1 MSVCKL
7 DNETDNIKPP
17 CKREE
22 SFMSVLPDGFNII
35 EYRSKM
41 EAVNLVEINQSP
53 IELKEISSKELDPE
67 YAKLANENWED
78 LI

>member
-1 MSVCKL
+1 MCEGYKVNKYGYGYCNHGFTAMSVCKR
-7 DNETDNIKPP
+7 DNETDNIKPS

-41 EAVNLVEINQSP
+41 ETVNP
-53 IELKEISSKELDPE
+53 IEQEGNK
-67 YAKLANENWED
+67 
-78 LI
+78 